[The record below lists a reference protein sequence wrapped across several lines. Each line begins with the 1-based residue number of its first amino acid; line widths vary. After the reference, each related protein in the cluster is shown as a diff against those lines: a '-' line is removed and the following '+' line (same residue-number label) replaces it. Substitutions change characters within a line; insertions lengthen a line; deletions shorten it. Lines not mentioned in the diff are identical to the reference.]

1 MPVNTKSVAGYRTLR
16 FDSLDA
22 MLAEA
27 HRCAAAERQGSLQRL
42 GNWTTGQIFA
52 HLAAFMNYPYDG
64 YPPSLGTPPW
74 LIRVILRPFKKKYL
88 YKSLPRG
95 VRIPKVPG
103 GTVGADDVSTDEGL
117 ARLEA
122 AAARLKRQPPSTP
135 NLMFG
140 PLTHDEWLN
149 LHCRHA
155 ELHLG
160 YLLPRAAG
168 APPV

>member
-1 MPVNTKSVAGYRTLR
+1 MTVNTKSVAGYRALR
-16 FDSLDA
+16 FGSIGDL
-22 MLAEA
+22 LAEA
-27 HRCAAAERQGSLQRL
+27 RRCAEAERRGSLRRL
-42 GNWTTGQIFA
+42 GNWSAGQIFA

-64 YPPSLGTPPW
+64 YPPTLGSPPW
-74 LIRVILRPFKKKYL
+74 IIRVILKRFKNKYL
-88 YKSLPRG
+88 YRSLPRG

-122 AAARLKRQPPSTP
+122 AAARLQRQPPATP
-135 NLMFG
+135 NLIFG
-140 PLTHDEWLN
+140 PLTHDEWMN

-160 YLLPRAAG
+160 YLVPDAPGPSPR
-168 APPV
+168 